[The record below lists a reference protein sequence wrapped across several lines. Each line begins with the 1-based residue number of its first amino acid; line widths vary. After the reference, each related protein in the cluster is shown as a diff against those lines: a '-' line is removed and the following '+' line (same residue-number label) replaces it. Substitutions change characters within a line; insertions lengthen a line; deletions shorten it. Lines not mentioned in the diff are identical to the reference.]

1 MSISKLQKFPIERQ
15 KSFLHIQLLGKN
27 WRQLRSMD
35 SAETVKE
42 RYGYLWWII
51 VASAWFERR
60 RDEDTIQRN
69 KKSQQLEIKQSEAN
83 WALFRTCISNE
94 KKPENTIIS
103 TTVEGTH
110 RRQKEGKM
118 LPGLCRGCENVS
130 QMKNAIK
137 FWPNAFHFATRN
149 ESKVKKI

>member
-69 KKSQQLEIKQSEAN
+69 KKVNSLKLNNLKRTGRCFEHVFQTKKNLKTLLFQLLSKE
-83 WALFRTCISNE
+83 RT
-94 KKPENTIIS
+94 
-103 TTVEGTH
+103 
-110 RRQKEGKM
+110 EGKRKGKCCLDCVGVAKM
-118 LPGLCRGCENVS
+118 FRKWKMP
-130 QMKNAIK
+130 
-137 FWPNAFHFATRN
+137 
-149 ESKVKKI
+149 